1 MLFNLLVS
9 QKFLIFIYSLHW
21 VFVAAHRLSV
31 VVASRGYY
39 LVAVHGL
46 LIAVASL
53 VVEHRP

>member
-53 VVEHRP
+53 VVEHGI